1 MPMVVLVTGDNLEV
15 GVTERSVNVMGC
27 SAKPTEGPGDRA
39 RLCTY
44 ARPRS
49 LKLVGEH
56 EFEVVC
62 THGEGHG
69 EHPGVVTGVLV
80 VRDGDSVSGR
90 FAGRV
95 AGSGN
100 GRCEHLC
107 ALAGGICRSST
118 TPIIARCSDD
128 ATSCED
134 LAVKDAAAPISW
146 RVAGPKIAGGMP
158 ACWGKPDGGGYGN
171 QLLVP

>member
-1 MPMVVLVTGDNLEV
+1 MTGDNLEV

-69 EHPGVVTGVLV
+69 EHPGVVTGVVTGVV

-107 ALAGGICRSST
+107 AQAGGMCRSST
-118 TPIIARCSDD
+118 TPIIARCSD
-128 ATSCED
+128 ATCEEH
-134 LAVKDAAAPISW
+134 LAVKDAAA
-146 RVAGPKIAGGMP
+146 A
-158 ACWGKPDGGGYGN
+158 
-171 QLLVP
+171 

>member
-1 MPMVVLVTGDNLEV
+1 MTGDNLEV
-15 GVTERSVNVMGC
+15 GVTEPSVNVMGC

-69 EHPGVVTGVLV
+69 EHPGVVTGVV

-107 ALAGGICRSST
+107 AQAGGMCRSST
-118 TPIIARCSDD
+118 TPIIARCSD
-128 ATSCED
+128 ATCEEH
-134 LAVKDAAAPISW
+134 LAVKDAAAAPMNAFPGSW
-146 RVAGPKIAGGMP
+146 RVAGPKITGRMP
-158 ACWGKPDGGGYGN
+158 ACWGKLDGGECGS